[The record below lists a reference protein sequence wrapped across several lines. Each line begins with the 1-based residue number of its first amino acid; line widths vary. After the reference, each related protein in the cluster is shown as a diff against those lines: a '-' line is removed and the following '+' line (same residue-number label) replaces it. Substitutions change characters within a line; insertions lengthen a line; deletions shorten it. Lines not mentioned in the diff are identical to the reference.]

1 MEADEALT
9 TRVLRF
15 ELEEMRFESGRG
27 EKVEMEVK
35 LYEYSLTME
44 EWRSDLRGLRVVLEW
59 KWQSEG
65 EERWRREGRRV
76 AVVVRG
82 MEAIGIWCS
91 ESEVGGC

>member
-15 ELEEMRFESGRG
+15 ELGEMRFESGRG
-27 EKVEMEVK
+27 EKVE
-35 LYEYSLTME
+35 ME

-59 KWQSEG
+59 KWRSEG